1 MITIREY
8 VEEDKEQI
16 WEIIKSV
23 ISTGDTYVFAPDS
36 PKEKMLA
43 YWCGE
48 DKKTYV
54 AVLSEPPASAGG
66 LNLSEEDSAL
76 AGAINEKI
84 VGTFFLKENQPD
96 LGSHIANAGY
106 MVAPDTQGKGIGR
119 KMAEFSLEEA
129 KRLGFA
135 AMQFNFV
142 VKSNENA
149 VRLWQNLGFEIIGEI
164 PEAFNHVENGL
175 TNAYIMYR
183 KL

>member
-23 ISTGDTYVFAPDS
+23 ISGGDTYVFAPDS
-36 PKEKMLA
+36 PKDKMLA
-43 YWCGE
+43 YWRGA
-48 DKKTYV
+48 DKKTYA
-54 AVLSEPPASAGG
+54 AVSE
-66 LNLSEEDSAL
+66 N
-76 AGAINEKI
+76 KI
-84 VGTFFLKENQPD
+84 IGSFYIKENQPD

-106 MVAPDTQGKGIGR
+106 IVSPAARGKGIGR

-129 KRLGFA
+129 RRLGYR

-164 PEAFNHVENGL
+164 PEAFNHAANGL